1 MPAPRTFSP
10 ESATRGRGV
19 RRSRCARLG
28 NEPENHVR
36 NPASRRS
43 SGSLGKRTA
52 LDLAVGI
59 MMAKNRCFQ
68 EQALSILKRSAETQD
83 VPVRLI
89 AERIV
94 STVNGDAPETHF
106 TT

>member
-1 MPAPRTFSP
+1 M
-10 ESATRGRGV
+10 
-19 RRSRCARLG
+19 
-28 NEPENHVR
+28 
-36 NPASRRS
+36 
-43 SGSLGKRTA
+43 
-52 LDLAVGI
+52 GI